1 MPTGP
6 DGCPLLGSGHPPA
19 GRSPECAI
27 FAGDSVQF
35 QAGANTGIPSP
46 LRYGWMRTYFER
58 AVKALRFNAS
68 TGGLRYE
75 GKIPAAESFRFLGL
89 LSRYAS
95 LIDSFEFTAAPPP
108 RQELH

>member
-58 AVKALRFNAS
+58 AVKAIGQKELRLHDLRHFMAQIAS
-68 TGGLRYE
+68 DAGAPT
-75 GKIPAAESFRFLGL
+75 A
-89 LSRYAS
+89 
-95 LIDSFEFTAAPPP
+95 LIKPLFGTAIRA
-108 RQELH
+108 